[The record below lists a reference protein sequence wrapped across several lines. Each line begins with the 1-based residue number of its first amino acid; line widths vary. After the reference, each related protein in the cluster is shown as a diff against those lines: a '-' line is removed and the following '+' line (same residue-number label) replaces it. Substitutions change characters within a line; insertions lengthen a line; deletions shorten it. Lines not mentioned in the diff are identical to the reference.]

1 MRERILEQD
10 KLLMED
16 RAGRSLAL
24 IGAARLMSA
33 TEMRER
39 CSDVRLAAA
48 LGLIDWPLDAIDR
61 LLGEM
66 SDASIECRVAE
77 KLTERQRDML
87 RADALREAISRLEGT
102 A

>member
-1 MRERILEQD
+1 MNGY
-10 KLLMED
+10 KLLVED

-33 TEMRER
+33 PEMRER
-39 CSDVRLAAA
+39 CSEIRLAAA
-48 LGLIDWPLDAIDR
+48 LGLIDRPLDAIDR
-61 LLGEM
+61 LISEM

-87 RADALREAISRLEGT
+87 RADALREAIGRHDT